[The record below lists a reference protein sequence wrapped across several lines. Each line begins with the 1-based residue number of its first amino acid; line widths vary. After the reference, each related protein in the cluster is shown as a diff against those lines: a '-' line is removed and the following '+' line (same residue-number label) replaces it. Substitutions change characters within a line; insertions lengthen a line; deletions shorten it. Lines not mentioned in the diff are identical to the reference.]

1 MKTKAEVFQ
10 ELIFKV
16 LGKEVELQE
25 VRKNDIQGALEK
37 RAHTPK
43 RRIEV
48 MDNGRNRN
56 VC

>member
-1 MKTKAEVFQ
+1 MKTKTEVFQ
-10 ELIFKV
+10 ELILRV
-16 LGKEVELQE
+16 LGQTVELQE

-43 RRIEV
+43 RRIKI

-56 VC
+56 DC

>member
-25 VRKNDIQGALEK
+25 VKKNDIQGALEK
-37 RAHTPK
+37 GTHTAK
-43 RRIEV
+43 RGIET